1 MSSLS
6 SEQISHSIIDYYKQL
21 IASKEVSA
29 DAAESLNVVI
39 DCITD
44 AFEIDAEQKSAFKL
58 TDLLSGSTNAS
69 TSNTESASK
78 VDEETLA
85 KAETLKAEGNQFMG
99 AKDYR
104 KAIEAYTAAIELSP
118 SNPIYYSNR
127 AAAFISSKD
136 FSSAAD
142 DAEKAIE
149 LKSNYAKAYTRLGA
163 AKMGLDLPEEAAEAY
178 AKAIE
183 IDGPKASAGMKKDLE
198 VAKGKVDSSKST
210 GTSTGGMPDFS
221 SMLGNNPMLQNLMKD
236 PAAMKKAQELM
247 GNPGLMEKL
256 TSNPN
261 IMNMAQKF
269 QNGNFNIADMMKDP
283 AIQDMAKMFGK

>member
-1 MSSLS
+1 MPSLT
-6 SEQISHSIIDYYKQL
+6 SEQISHSIVDYYKQL
-21 IASKEVSA
+21 IASKEVST
-29 DAAESLNVVI
+29 DAAESLNVAI

-44 AFEIDAEQKSAFKL
+44 AFEIDSEQKAEFKL
-58 TDLLSGSTNAS
+58 TDLLAGSSKPSNSESSPAS
-69 TSNTESASK
+69 E
-78 VDEETLA
+78 VDEKDLT
-85 KAETLKAEGNQFMG
+85 KAEALKAEGNKYMG

-104 KAIEAYTAAIELSP
+104 KAIEAYTEAIELSP

-136 FSSAAD
+136 FSSAVD
-142 DAEKAIE
+142 DAEKAIA
-149 LKSNYAKAYTRLGA
+149 LKADYAKAYTRLGA
-163 AKMGLDLPEEAAEAY
+163 AKMGLELPEEAAEAY

-198 VAKGKVDSSKST
+198 VAKSKVESSKNAGAST
-210 GTSTGGMPDFS
+210 GIPDLS

-236 PAAMKKAQELM
+236 PNTMKKAQELM
-247 GNPGLMEKL
+247 SKPGLMEQL

-269 QNGNFNIADMMKDP
+269 QNGNFNFSEMMNDP

>member
-1 MSSLS
+1 MPSLT
-6 SEQISHSIIDYYKQL
+6 SEQISHSIVEYYKQL
-21 IASKEVSA
+21 IASKEVST
-29 DAAESLNVVI
+29 DAAESLNVAI

-44 AFEIDAEQKSAFKL
+44 AFELDSEQKADFKL
-58 TDLLSGSTNAS
+58 TDLLAGSS
-69 TSNTESASK
+69 KSSNSESNLTAE
-78 VDEETLA
+78 VDEKDLA
-85 KAETLKAEGNQFMG
+85 KAEALKAEGNKYVG
-99 AKDYR
+99 SKDYR
-104 KAIEAYTAAIELSP
+104 KAIEAYTEAIELCP

-136 FSSAAD
+136 FSSAVD

-149 LKSNYAKAYTRLGA
+149 LKADYAKAYTRLGA

-198 VAKGKVDSSKST
+198 VAKSKVDLAKNAESSS
-210 GTSTGGMPDFS
+210 GGMPDLS
-221 SMLGNNPMLQNLMKD
+221 GMLGNNPMLQNLMKD
-236 PAAMKKAQELM
+236 PNTMKKAQELM
-247 GNPGLMEKL
+247 SKPGLMDKL

-269 QNGNFNIADMMKDP
+269 QNGNFNFAEMMNDP
-283 AIQDMAKMFGK
+283 AIQEMAKMFGK

>member
-21 IASKEVSA
+21 IASKQVSA
-29 DAAESLNVVI
+29 DAAESLNVAI

-44 AFEIDAEQKSAFKL
+44 AFEIDAEQKSAYKL
-58 TDLLSGSTNAS
+58 TDLLSGSINT
-69 TSNTESASK
+69 TSSKTEQTPE
-78 VDEETLA
+78 VDEAALA
-85 KAETLKAEGNQFMG
+85 KAEELKTEGNKFMG
-99 AKDYR
+99 AKNYR
-104 KAIEAYTAAIELSP
+104 KAIESYTSAIELSP

-136 FSSAAD
+136 FTSAVE

-149 LKSNYAKAYTRLGA
+149 LNADYAKAYTRLGA

-198 VAKGKVDSSKST
+198 VAKSKVNSSKNT
-210 GTSTGGMPDFS
+210 GASAGGMPDFS

-236 PAAMKKAQELM
+236 PAAMKKAQDLM
-247 GNPGLMEKL
+247 SKPGLMDKL

-261 IMNMAQKF
+261 IMSMAQKF
-269 QNGNFNIADMMKDP
+269 QDGNFNIADMMKDP
-283 AIQDMAKMFGK
+283 AIQEMAKMFGK